1 MVDEERDSE
10 GREEQDAPSTSNDGD
25 AAERSNENNND
36 EKDADRDSDAGD
48 SAPDQTDGDSG
59 GPEPPASKGDGSK
72 KPAAWGDPIHRFSEA
87 WVRFEIKLCA
97 GVLIAEI
104 LALCA
109 WVLLKGLAVPPGSD
123 SSAGVI
129 VRAAVGATVF
139 GLGAYFAA
147 RKKNAS
153 FVRFATGAAILIGLV
168 VAKAWDGV
176 GSVYFSN
183 LLNWMQDAS
192 ALTLIDGLRG
202 FGTRLTVWLAM
213 LGGSLAAASGKHI
226 HIDVVRRF
234 LPEKLRM
241 PATMVAWVGAA
252 AVCFAA
258 AWGFTDHI
266 SIGSY
271 HVDRNAPASEKL
283 SALGH
288 HASLGFFVLR
298 KQARLDLGTLPVVL
312 AGRPY
317 DSWLTNKE
325 WNEKV
330 TDAGWE
336 DYFTPEQAA
345 GLRMPDEIAN
355 DPRMPLVI
363 VPGAQAGG
371 MLKHLLNLVFPLG
384 FIMIGLRFLLR
395 SVLVLSG
402 HVKDEAEGE
411 VLPPKGDADA
421 ATEKGA
427 EG

>member
-10 GREEQDAPSTSNDGD
+10 GREEQDAPSTSDDGD
-25 AAERSNENNND
+25 AADRSNENEN
-36 EKDADRDSDAGD
+36 ETEADRESGAEESSPDESKAG
-48 SAPDQTDGDSG
+48 SG
-59 GPEPPASKGDGSK
+59 GPEPPSKPPPKDHGQ
-72 KPAAWGDPIHRFSEA
+72 PAAWGEPLHRFSEA

-97 GVLIAEI
+97 AVVLAEI

-123 SSAGVI
+123 SSAGII
-129 VRAAVGATVF
+129 VRAVVGATVL
-139 GLGAYFAA
+139 GLGTYFAV

-153 FVRFATGAAILIGLV
+153 FVRFATGAAIIIGLV
-168 VAKAWDGV
+168 IAKAWDGF

-192 ALTLIDGLRG
+192 SLTLIDGLRG
-202 FGTRLTVWLAM
+202 LGTRLTVWLAM

-241 PATMVAWVGAA
+241 PTTMVAWVAA
-252 AVCFAA
+252 SAVCFSA

-271 HVDRNAPASEKL
+271 HVDRNASASEKL
-283 SALGH
+283 SAVGH

-298 KQARLDLGTLPVVL
+298 KQLRLDLGTLPVVL
-312 AGRPY
+312 AGKPY

-330 TDAGWE
+330 TNAGWE
-336 DYFTPEQAA
+336 DYFSPEDTA
-345 GLRMPDEIAN
+345 GLRMPDAIAN
-355 DPRMPLVI
+355 DARMPLVI

-371 MLKHLLNLVFPLG
+371 MLKHLLNLVFPFG

-402 HVKDEAEGE
+402 HVREEEGE
-411 VLPPKGDADA
+411 VLPPKDDASRA
-421 ATEKGA
+421 AAEKGA